1 MISLLTGCDG
11 AGTKLSAEEQKELLH
26 LREEKKA
33 WDSEKRQMQETLE
46 LNKKDK
52 DASFETMTR
61 LQSELT
67 VCQEKL
73 KAVPEDKTATHSKK

>member
-11 AGTKLSAEEQKELLH
+11 AGAKLSAEEQKELIH

-33 WDSEKRQMQETLE
+33 WDSEKRQMTETLE

-52 DASFETMTR
+52 DASLETMTR

-67 VCQEKL
+67 LCQEKL
-73 KAVPEDKTATHSKK
+73 KTVPEDKTVTNPKK